1 MEGSEE
7 VSGKEAET
15 GVKKVLIYFLSIRND
30 CEEKILVEL
39 CRDLWQIVY
48 SLPTIYMMNLC
59 WLWFPIVFMADFQT
73 GGFLFFQLASR
84 ATQSQI
90 SIEIVVL
97 SMNYTDLGSVYL
109 FLIVCA
115 SENLRKFSWHLGCL
129 EI

>member
-1 MEGSEE
+1 MERSEE

-30 CEEKILVEL
+30 SEEKILVEL

-59 WLWFPIVFMADFQT
+59 WLWFLIVFMADFQT

-115 SENLRKFSWHLGCL
+115 FENLRKFSWHFGCL